1 MNWQLSIFKCNLA
14 FVQIHEA
21 SMCKYVPI
29 VPMAKRFVDYVPDL
43 GREEVALNPF
53 LQVNEKQVKTGLRD
67 SLNVCASSVFVKTL
81 SVQV

>member
-1 MNWQLSIFKCNLA
+1 MTWQLSIFKCNLA

-53 LQVNEKQVKTGLRD
+53 LQVNEKQVKNWSARFVECLCFICLR
-67 SLNVCASSVFVKTL
+67 
-81 SVQV
+81 